1 MSQAAATIYFGFA
14 QLPKGKE
21 LGQVLQGQL
30 AVLRVRAKNPS
41 ALQQVGSRADLPY
54 AFLQRDELELHVL
67 VFHGQLCHAE
77 TELNR
82 VANGFK
88 ALACQVQRL
97 GTDLRI
103 HCLCCELELELVL
116 ITKSFASSTDTP

>member
-1 MSQAAATIYFGFA
+1 MSQAAASIYHAFA
-14 QLPKGKE
+14 HLPKGKE

>member
-1 MSQAAATIYFGFA
+1 MSQAAATIYYGFA

-30 AVLRVRAKNPS
+30 AVLRVRAKTPA
-41 ALQQVGSRADLPY
+41 ALQLVGSHADIPY
-54 AFLQRDELELHVL
+54 AFLQRDELQLQVL
-67 VFHGQLCHAE
+67 VFQGQLCRAE
-77 TELNR
+77 AELKR

-97 GTDLRI
+97 GT
-103 HCLCCELELELVL
+103 
-116 ITKSFASSTDTP
+116 

>member
-1 MSQAAATIYFGFA
+1 MKKTNLTHKPPPAAASIYYGFA

-30 AVLRVRAKNPS
+30 AVLRVRAKTPA
-41 ALQQVGSRADLPY
+41 ALQLVGSHADIPY
-54 AFLQRDELELHVL
+54 AFLQRDELQLHVL
-67 VFHGQLCHAE
+67 VFQGQLCRAE
-77 TELNR
+77 AELKR

-97 GTDLRI
+97 GT
-103 HCLCCELELELVL
+103 
-116 ITKSFASSTDTP
+116 